1 MSSDETMAA
10 DEPAPARDVAV
21 VPAKERH
28 RARSI
33 TATVLGV
40 LSVIVLV
47 AAVVTVWATAT
58 ILRPEPVAELV
69 GDALAE
75 PDVQAAF
82 ADKLAAEAV
91 SAVDLETRLTAA
103 LPAQLQR
110 FAPTLTAGAQAAVER
125 AMAEA
130 LGTEE
135 VQRVVVRLVERAHAK
150 AMRLLEGDGIGH
162 GVSIEDG
169 TVTINALP
177 LISVALGAI
186 QSRGLL
192 ENVKLPDLKADGDP
206 SQQIAEL
213 SAAVNRPLPAT
224 FGQLVVYRS
233 ASLAKAQANLQ
244 NAQDML
250 VLAKRATWLVVI
262 LWAVLVAAALIVAT
276 RRWKATLILGLGTI
290 AGMVLLRS
298 AARRVVVKAPDLA
311 ERSGGKAAIRAILGG
326 ATESLL
332 RLAGVLLL
340 VGLLAAAIAILR
352 RRQWRSDLV
361 LVVAVAAGSA
371 VVGIVG
377 LSIWT
382 LIIGIVVGV
391 AVPYLARLLLPVGP
405 PSAGPTSPTATEPS
419 APEAPTPIA
428 TTSTAPAPA

>member
-1 MSSDETMAA
+1 M
-10 DEPAPARDVAV
+10 
-21 VPAKERH
+21 PAKERH

-47 AAVVTVWATAT
+47 VAVVVVWASAT
-58 ILRPEPVAELV
+58 ILRPEPVAQLV

-82 ADKLAAEAV
+82 ADRLAAEAV
-91 SAVDLETRLTAA
+91 SAVDLETRLTAV

-110 FAPTLTAGAQAAVER
+110 FAPTLAAGAQAAVER
-125 AMAEA
+125 VMADA

-135 VQRVVVRLVERAHAK
+135 VQQVVVKLVERAHAV

-192 ENVKLPDLKADGDP
+192 EGVKLPDLKADGDP
-206 SQQIAEL
+206 TQQIAEL
-213 SAAVNRPLPAT
+213 STALNRPLPAN
-224 FGQLVVYRS
+224 FGQLVVYQS
-233 ASLAKAQANLQ
+233 DSLANAQANLQ

-250 VLAKRATWLVVI
+250 VLAKRGVVLVVI
-262 LWAVLVAAALIVAT
+262 VWAVLVAAALIVAT
-276 RRWKATLILGLGTI
+276 RRWRATLILGLGTV

-298 AARRVVVKAPDLA
+298 AARQVVVKGPDLA
-311 ERSGGKAAIRAILGG
+311 RKSGGKAAIRAILEG
-326 ATESLL
+326 ASESLL
-332 RLAGVLLL
+332 RLAGVMLLI
-340 VGLLAAAIAILR
+340 GLLAATVAILR
-352 RRQWRSDLV
+352 RRQWRTDLV

-382 LIIGIVVGV
+382 VIVGIIVGV

-419 APEAPTPIA
+419 APEAP
-428 TTSTAPAPA
+428 APPSRRRPQRLRRHDRR